1 MLRSVAAAA
10 LVATTA
16 ALLASSW
23 RWRHQRKRCQ
33 ERTPRLEV
41 CADGVA
47 ACLAAQ
53 AGGADRVELCDNLV
67 EGGTTPSVGKLVC
80 CRRHCKLPIHVML
93 RPRGGEFLYTTAELE
108 VMHADLDA
116 LKAAGADGVVVG
128 VLHADG
134 RVDEALLSQFVR
146 RASPLPVTFHRAID
160 VTPDPVAAL
169 HACARCGVARVL
181 TSGGQPTAMLGRA
194 MIQQLVATIT
204 KEGYP
209 IVLAAGGGVTDQ
221 NAAAI
226 LRETGA
232 PELHA
237 SARDAVSSTMGFRP
251 EPPIFMGGE
260 KTNGP
265 NSEFEWRCTSAAKV
279 EGIRG
284 AMLSLVG
291 RPRAPEASGH
301 SGSR

>member
-1 MLRSVAAAA
+1 MLRSLAAVSLAAAA
-10 LVATTA
+10 AV
-16 ALLASSW
+16 LASSW
-23 RWRHQRKRCQ
+23 RWRRRRRCQ
-33 ERTPRLEV
+33 EHTPRLEV

-47 ACLAAQ
+47 ACVAAE
-53 AGGADRVELCDNLV
+53 AGGADRVELCDNLI
-67 EGGTTPSVGKLVC
+67 EGGTTPSLGKLIC

-93 RPRGGEFLYTTAELE
+93 RPRGGDFLYTAAELE

-134 RVDEALLSQFVR
+134 QVDEALLSQFVR

-181 TSGGQPTAMLGRA
+181 TSGGQSTAILGRA
-194 MIQQLVATIT
+194 LIQQLVATVT
-204 KEGYP
+204 TEGYP

-251 EPPIFMGGE
+251 EPPIHMGGE

-279 EGIRG
+279 EGIRA
-284 AMLSLVG
+284 AMLSQSVG
-291 RPRAPEASGH
+291 VR
-301 SGSR
+301 